1 MRAGAVEEMQ
11 ANRSQTGDA
20 PPRRKDMTN
29 LIKMMHQAQRLHE
42 AALLAYYVPTED
54 HWKKNLADTL
64 ARFDEIRALYAAD
77 MEAKK

>member
-1 MRAGAVEEMQ
+1 
-11 ANRSQTGDA
+11 
-20 PPRRKDMTN
+20 MTN
-29 LIKMMHQAQRLHE
+29 LIKLMHQAQRLHE